1 MNTLTATARV
11 VSDAE
16 LRAAGSSK
24 VCSVRLAIDAG
35 YGDKRS
41 TMFVNASIWRNSEQ
55 LASRLTKGTE
65 VEVVGELS
73 VREYT
78 GRDGK
83 AGQSIDLAVDRVGRL
98 RQPADKAAP
107 RQDEPLP
114 RGHSAQP
121 SRQAELQDEIP
132 F

>member
-11 VSDAE
+11 VADAE
-16 LRAAGSSK
+16 LRTAGASK

-55 LASRLTKGTE
+55 LADKLLKGTE

-83 AGQSIDLAVDRVGRL
+83 AGQSLDLTVDRVGRL
-98 RQPADKAAP
+98 RQPQGAAA

-114 RGHSAQP
+114 RGHSAHP
-121 SRQAELQDEIP
+121 SRMEMQDEIP

>member
-11 VSDAE
+11 VADAE

-35 YGDKRS
+35 FGERRTS
-41 TMFVNASIWRNSEQ
+41 FFVNASIWRNSEQ
-55 LASRLTKGTE
+55 LASRLTKGVE
-65 VEVVGELS
+65 VEVIGELS

-83 AGQSIDLAVDRVGRL
+83 QGQSLDLTVDRVGRL
-98 RQPADKAAP
+98 RQPQGAAA
-107 RQDEPLP
+107 RQDEPSP
-114 RGHSAQP
+114 RGHSAHP
-121 SRQAELQDEIP
+121 SRIELQDEIP